1 MSHPRMHSPARTVLA
16 LLVASGLV
24 ACSQNTTSDLVAYTE
39 SVKARQKPDI
49 EPLPEFQPYE
59 TFVYSAGELRD
70 PFSPPVHSL
79 PTKVVA
85 QRTYSGISPVPDR
98 PQEPLEEFPLD
109 SLRMVGTLERNE
121 DSWALIK
128 ASDDTIHRIKPGN
141 YIGQNHGKIIS
152 VNEYAVDLTEII
164 PDGMGGWMERHASVA
179 LSE

>member
-1 MSHPRMHSPARTVLA
+1 M
-16 LLVASGLV
+16 
-24 ACSQNTTSDLVAYTE
+24 
-39 SVKARQKPDI
+39 
-49 EPLPEFQPYE
+49 
-59 TFVYSAGELRD
+59 
-70 PFSPPVHSL
+70 HSL

-85 QRTYSGISPVPDR
+85 QRTYSGISPVADR